1 MKRREALQKVGFMFG
16 GTIAGASL
24 LFQSGFRFKPG
35 DGKGFFNQDQIRFL
49 NEVGETIL
57 PETDTPG
64 AKEANVGEFM
74 AVVVRD
80 CYTPQNQKIFIE
92 GMDKLNILCKYRY
105 KKSFVECNGAQRT
118 ELLSK
123 LDKEGSEYFKL
134 MKSLTLTGYY
144 TSKLGATQFLNYS
157 LAHGQYDGCTTER
170 PW

>member
-24 LFQSGFRFKPG
+24 LVQSGFRFIPG
-35 DGKGFFNQDQIRFL
+35 DGNDFFSLDQIRFL

-57 PETDTPG
+57 PKTDTPG

-80 CYTPQNQKIFIE
+80 CYTPKNQKIFIE
-92 GMDKLNILCKYRY
+92 GMDKLNELSKQIA
-105 KKSFVECNGAQRT
+105 KKVFVECNPAQRT
-118 ELLSK
+118 ELLSR
-123 LDKEGSEYFKL
+123 LDKEGVEYFKL
-134 MKSLTLTGYY
+134 MKNLTLTGYY
-144 TSKLGATQFLNYS
+144 TSKLGATQFLNYVS
-157 LAHGQYDGCTTER
+157 APGRYDGCTSER

>member
-1 MKRREALQKVGFMFG
+1 MKRREALQKAGFMFG
-16 GTIAGASL
+16 GTIAGGSL
-24 LFQSGFRFKPG
+24 LFQAGFRFNYG
-35 DGKGFFNQDQIRFL
+35 DGEGFFNKAQIRFL

-57 PETDTPG
+57 PESDTPG

-74 AVVVRD
+74 SVVVRD
-80 CYTPQNQKIFIE
+80 CYAPQNQKIFID
-92 GMDKLNILCKYRY
+92 GMDKLNILCKHTYQ
-105 KKSFVECNGAQRT
+105 KLFVECNSAQRT

-134 MKSLTLTGYY
+134 MKSLTLTGYF

-157 LAHGQYDGCTTER
+157 PAPGRYEGCTTER